1 MPACF
6 SKHVRINIFIF
17 YGQLNASR
25 LKYRTRWLKV
35 PKYAHIGGRSLTIK
49 EQAFDDIHIQP
60 DAGNYIFTFC
70 SFIHLQRA
78 IFGGL
83 SISNLSFQDYEVA
96 QPSYSHGLELNA
108 TKRTFCSKLFIAACS
123 TSAQRGNLWWPHT
136 TARIIRSKLQ
146 ALQKLFKKI
155 WRKNLVV

>member
-1 MPACF
+1 M
-6 SKHVRINIFIF
+6 
-17 YGQLNASR
+17 
-25 LKYRTRWLKV
+25 

-96 QPSYSHGLELNA
+96 QPSYSHDLELNA
-108 TKRTFCSKLFIAACS
+108 TKRTFAANFS
-123 TSAQRGNLWWPHT
+123 SQPVP
-136 TARIIRSKLQ
+136 Q
-146 ALQKLFKKI
+146 ALKEEIYDDHTRLHELFVQNCTHYKKFFKKYDAKI
-155 WRKNLVV
+155 